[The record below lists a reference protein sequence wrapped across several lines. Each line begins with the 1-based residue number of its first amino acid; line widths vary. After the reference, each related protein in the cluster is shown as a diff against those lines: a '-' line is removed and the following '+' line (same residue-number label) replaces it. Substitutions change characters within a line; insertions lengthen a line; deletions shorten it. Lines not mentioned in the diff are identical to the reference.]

1 MQEPGVKQYDVY
13 VMLSR
18 THSKFGQAIQRIT
31 RDTYS
36 HASIAFDADFK
47 YLFGMGRHHHRV
59 PVVAGLIREYPERFT
74 LKKHDYV
81 EVIIYRIP
89 VTREQYMLG
98 ARRVREIVR
107 DSEGYLYNLY
117 STLTF
122 PVFHGLETYKAYTCS
137 EFVVYLLELM
147 GVELP
152 TDREAFR
159 YTPQQMQELMSGFE
173 VVHKGNLLDY
183 VQDAPPRKTSFFR
196 PVRML
201 GDTLD
206 TVHVL
211 VELIRRRQ
219 RIVHP
224 GRTAYR
230 RRDNIERQKHS
241 AK

>member
-1 MQEPGVKQYDVY
+1 MQEPGVKNYDIY

-18 THSKFGQAIQRIT
+18 THSKFGQTIQRIT

-47 YLFGMGRHHHRV
+47 YLFGMGRHYHRV

-74 LKKHDYV
+74 LKKYDYV

-89 VTREQYMLG
+89 VTKEQYMLG
-98 ARRVREIVR
+98 ARRVREIIR

-122 PVFHGLETYKAYTCS
+122 PIFHGLETYKSYTCS
-137 EFVVYLLELM
+137 ELVVYLLELM

-152 TDREAFR
+152 MNREAFR
-159 YTPQQMQELMSGFE
+159 YTPQQMEELMSGFE

-183 VQDAPPRKTSFFR
+183 VHDAPPRETAFFR
-196 PVRML
+196 SVHMIR
-201 GDTLD
+201 DSLD

-211 VELIRRRQ
+211 TELIKRRR
-219 RIVHP
+219 RMVHP
-224 GRTAYR
+224 GRAAYCR
-230 RRDNIERQKHS
+230 RWGNIKG
-241 AK
+241 